1 MSKPEAQPDRRAPV
15 DHGWHLD
22 KKVPL
27 SLIFAMLVQAGMVI
41 VAISD
46 IKKDVEFL
54 KMQVRAQA
62 ERDSRQDMDM
72 KEAMT
77 LLRES
82 LGTLNAKID
91 RLIERGIHK

>member
-1 MSKPEAQPDRRAPV
+1 MTQEKRRDA
-15 DHGWHLD
+15 DSWHLD

-27 SLIFAMLVQAGMVI
+27 SLICAMLVQAGMVI
-41 VAISD
+41 YAIAD

-54 KMQVRAQA
+54 KLQVHTQ
-62 ERDSRQDMDM
+62 EQRDQRQDADM

-82 LGTLNAKID
+82 LGSLNSKID